1 MMTRGSA
8 ADIEGTGPASA
19 ADADLRDETASV
31 SEGRGPDIREIYRQ
45 VARARAAELRLR
57 QHIEENGFGGFWHPG
72 IGQEGLQVG
81 AVSALRRDDYVFYAH
96 RGLGYALAKGMSPV
110 ALFGDLFG
118 RQVGSTG
125 GKGGGTVHFVDPSIG
140 VMGQGGTLGSGF
152 VMGAGT
158 AISSQLLGDDRVT
171 AIFFGD
177 GAASRGEW
185 HEAALQASVWRLP
198 IVWICE
204 NNGWALSAPFSE
216 QSPTPNIADRA
227 SAYGVPGVI
236 VDGQDALAMY
246 EAVREAADRA
256 RSGYGPTLI
265 EGKTL
270 RIRGHY
276 EGDRQPYRNDLSAD
290 EEIPRDPLLLL
301 RERLPAEVT
310 DELDAEARAEID
322 EAFETAL
329 AAPRPDPEIIL
340 RDVWAE

>member
-1 MMTRGSA
+1 M
-8 ADIEGTGPASA
+8 
-19 ADADLRDETASV
+19 
-31 SEGRGPDIREIYRQ
+31 
-45 VARARAAELRLR
+45 
-57 QHIEENGFGGFWHPG
+57 
-72 IGQEGLQVG
+72 
-81 AVSALRRDDYVFYAH
+81 SALRRDDYLFYAH

-125 GKGGGTVHFVDPSIG
+125 GKGGGTVHFIDPSIG

-227 SAYGVPGVI
+227 SAYGVPGSSSTARTRWLCTRRCGNWRSCPLGLRT
-236 VDGQDALAMY
+236 DP
-246 EAVREAADRA
+246 DR
-256 RSGYGPTLI
+256 G
-265 EGKTL
+265 E
-270 RIRGHY
+270 
-276 EGDRQPYRNDLSAD
+276 
-290 EEIPRDPLLLL
+290 
-301 RERLPAEVT
+301 
-310 DELDAEARAEID
+310 
-322 EAFETAL
+322 
-329 AAPRPDPEIIL
+329 DPEDPGSL
-340 RDVWAE
+340 RRGSAAIPERSERGRGDPA